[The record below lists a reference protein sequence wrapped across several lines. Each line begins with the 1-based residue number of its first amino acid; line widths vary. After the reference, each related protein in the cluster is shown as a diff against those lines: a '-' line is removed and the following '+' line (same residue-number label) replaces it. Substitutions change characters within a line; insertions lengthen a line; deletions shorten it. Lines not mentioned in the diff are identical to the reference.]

1 MTTSWLAAA
10 TQTRASIIPVS
21 PWVLRQMPF
30 LPQPTR
36 FPGLGL
42 AQNAGTATSS
52 SFRQSNC
59 LHMDGVLLVFQAHL
73 FGTACWIILETT
85 HYPMIHSG
93 AISKPT
99 FCTLLINSRRLSAL
113 ETLWLYALYKYFI
126 VLYFLLYCGCISHK
140 QHKYINYLH
149 AIECKWLTHTIFLH
163 GLQTSKKFSVLVFYY
178 SFSLVCVVD

>member
-1 MTTSWLAAA
+1 MSSSVPLLCTSHSGFNVTPSYWNSLTPTSHCFWRLVTFALRRLINTLTYLLTYFTYCVTTSWLAAA

-30 LPQPTR
+30 LPQPSL

-99 FCTLLINSRRLSAL
+99 FCTP
-113 ETLWLYALYKYFI
+113 
-126 VLYFLLYCGCISHK
+126 
-140 QHKYINYLH
+140 
-149 AIECKWLTHTIFLH
+149 
-163 GLQTSKKFSVLVFYY
+163 
-178 SFSLVCVVD
+178 